1 MMTPEQYIESLRQQK
16 KEVYFMGERVE
27 NVVDHP
33 AIRPHI
39 NAAAVTYQ
47 LACDPETEDVAAAT
61 SHLTGRKINRWTHIP
76 QNQEDLVK
84 KVMMLRAVGR
94 ITGTCFQRCVGMD
107 GMIALYAV
115 TWEMDRKLGTNY
127 HERFKKFLIHT
138 QDNDYMTGGAMT
150 DPKGDRS
157 KGPSQQ
163 HDPDLYVR
171 VVEKR
176 EDGIV
181 VRGAKMHQTGAV
193 NSHQLLVM
201 PGIGMKP
208 EDKDYAVSFAVP
220 ADAEGIIYVF
230 GRQVN
235 DSRKWEGKI
244 DQGNRKYG
252 VVGGEALVIFD
263 DVFVPWENVF
273 MCGETEFTGML
284 VDIFASYHRQNY
296 GACKAGNLDVL
307 IGATA
312 RVAELHGVAK
322 AGHIR
327 DKLSEMAHL
336 VETMYSGALACSYHC
351 SIMPSGVAYVDPVLA
366 NTSKFNTARYY
377 PEVTRLAQD
386 IAGGYTATLP
396 SEKELEN
403 PRVAPFILKYYKT
416 GEDVDP
422 MERIKLGRLIENMTG
437 STPIVECMHGA
448 GSPQAQRV
456 VIQRSIDWAE
466 KKKLAD
472 AVINAEM

>member
-1 MMTPEQYIESLRQQK
+1 M
-16 KEVYFMGERVE
+16 
-27 NVVDHP
+27 
-33 AIRPHI
+33 
-39 NAAAVTYQ
+39 
-47 LACDPETEDVAAAT
+47 
-61 SHLTGRKINRWTHIP
+61 
-76 QNQEDLVK
+76 
-84 KVMMLRAVGR
+84 
-94 ITGTCFQRCVGMD
+94 
-107 GMIALYAV
+107 
-115 TWEMDRKLGTNY
+115 
-127 HERFKKFLIHT
+127 
-138 QDNDYMTGGAMT
+138 
-150 DPKGDRS
+150 
-157 KGPSQQ
+157 
-163 HDPDLYVR
+163 
-171 VVEKR
+171 
-176 EDGIV
+176 
-181 VRGAKMHQTGAV
+181 
-193 NSHQLLVM
+193 
-201 PGIGMKP
+201 
-208 EDKDYAVSFAVP
+208 
-220 ADAEGIIYVF
+220 
-230 GRQVN
+230 
-235 DSRKWEGKI
+235 
-244 DQGNRKYG
+244 
-252 VVGGEALVIFD
+252 
-263 DVFVPWENVF
+263 
-273 MCGETEFTGML
+273 

-312 RVAELHGVAK
+312 SGGGIARYDK

-386 IAGGYTATLP
+386 IAGGYAATLP